1 MHSRMTLLA
10 SEGLASQT
18 CCVFLGECLAG
29 TRDWLAPS
37 LSNDTESIF
46 RWHSNNDAAFRI
58 PLFVSTLHQ
67 YHANNK
73 VNNMKQTPP
82 LLHTLI
88 AVAVFLHA

>member
-1 MHSRMTLLA
+1 MHSRTTLLA
-10 SEGLASQT
+10 NEGLVSQT
-18 CCVFLGECLAG
+18 CCMFVSECLAG

-46 RWHSNNDAAFRI
+46 RWHSKNDAAFRI
-58 PLFVSTLHQ
+58 PLFVSMLHL

-73 VNNMKQTPP
+73 VNNVRQTPP